1 MQISQNS
8 IWRCFLSYISRHFEK
23 VIDYALRQTK
33 VVLITGPRQVGKT
46 KIITERYSNFNY
58 VTLDDDNAL
67 FLAKD
72 DRKMFFDKYKT
83 PLAIDEV
90 QYAQELFR
98 TIKLIVDKSDKRGQI
113 ILTGSQSF
121 LLMDRISDSLAGR
134 ISILELPTLSLREL
148 NKVSFNQPFIPNV
161 NYINERKK
169 ERNEKVDIWRIIQR
183 GSFPEMK
190 DESRN
195 AEWFYRD
202 YINTYLERDVKKII
216 NIKDELIFR
225 KFLICLAARTG
236 QLLVYEDISDD
247 LGIAVNTVKS
257 WVSLVAQTGIIRM
270 INTYQNNFLKR
281 IIKTPKIYFMDT
293 GLVCYL
299 GRWKTKEQCENGAM
313 SGYLFE
319 TYIVSEICKSFLNA
333 GKTLDSIYYYRDKEK
348 NEIDLI
354 IEDGDD
360 IYPIEIKKAATIN
373 NDWKKYNS
381 ILSKVKNKNVRP
393 LSIICNV
400 EEYVSLSD
408 NVNVMPYTFI

>member
-1 MQISQNS
+1 MA
-8 IWRCFLSYISRHFEK
+8 YIRRHFEK
-23 VIDYALRQTK
+23 VIDYALKQTK

-46 KIITERYSNFNY
+46 KIITECYSNYNY

-72 DRKMFFDKYKT
+72 DKKMFFDKYKV

-98 TIKLIVDKSDKRGQI
+98 TIKLIVDKSNRKGQI

-121 LLMDRISDSLAGR
+121 LLMDKITDSLTGR
-134 ISILELPTLSLREL
+134 ISILELPTLSFREL
-148 NKVSFNQPFIPNV
+148 NKLSFNKPFIPNDK
-161 NYINERKK
+161 YINDRKK
-169 ERNEKVDIWRIIQR
+169 EQKTQTDIWEIIQR
-183 GSFPEMK
+183 GSFPEMQDK
-190 DESRN
+190 NRDI
-195 AEWFYRD
+195 EWFYRD

-216 NIKDELIFR
+216 NIKDELLFK

-247 LGIAVNTVKS
+247 LGIAVNTVRS
-257 WVSLVAQTGIIRM
+257 WVSLVAQTGIIRI
-270 INTYQNNFLKR
+270 INTYQNNLLKR

-299 GRWKTKEQCENGAM
+299 GGWKTKEQCENGAM
-313 SGYLFE
+313 SGSLFE
-319 TYIVSEICKSFLNA
+319 TFIVSEICKSFLNA

-373 NDWKKYNS
+373 KDWKKYNN
-381 ILSKVKNKNVRP
+381 ILLKVKRKNIKP
-393 LSIICNV
+393 ISLICCV
-400 EEYVSLSD
+400 DEYMPLSD
-408 NVNVMPYTFI
+408 NVNVIPYTFI